1 MNFGSKILVND
12 QRGVYNFTTKGYQ
25 ILKVACVVNIKVG
38 SIDWFFSHNLAILI
52 KECKMLYKSLDK
64 ALFFNQLFHDGGR
77 YHIETEIW

>member
-38 SIDWFFSHNLAILI
+38 SID
-52 KECKMLYKSLDK
+52 
-64 ALFFNQLFHDGGR
+64 
-77 YHIETEIW
+77 